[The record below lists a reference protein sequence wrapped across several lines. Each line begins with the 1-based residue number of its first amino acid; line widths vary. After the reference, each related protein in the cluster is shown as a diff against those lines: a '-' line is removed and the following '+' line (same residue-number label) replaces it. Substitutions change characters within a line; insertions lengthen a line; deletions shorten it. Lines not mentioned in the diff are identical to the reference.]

1 MLRAFEASLIANTDI
16 LQQANSYLESIKSSS
31 EVIQASLHIAL
42 STHPLEIRQLSVIYL
57 KNLTKSWKD
66 SRREFTLPQPDKD
79 FLKSHI
85 IECLLFSIPD
95 KIRSQFEEIAFNIAK
110 AEFPW
115 EEVLLQIQAYL
126 ASNAAD
132 QIYAA
137 LCMISQ
143 ISKVYEQVL
152 NERRNYMK
160 TIVSKFFTQLD
171 YLLGSL
177 ISEENSSKF
186 RYISLILEIYWTCF
200 YIDLPEEQ
208 ASIQALQG
216 WLYKCKAILEMPMGE
231 LEQPVVSEEES
242 RLRDLDPKWQCKKW
256 AAQILHRFFNKYFS
270 TAYLKD
276 HNKLIGEYFQGTWAV
291 PLSELV
297 LNLLLNISKA
307 YVPNA
312 VANYLLKFVAQ
323 AYKLPS
329 TREILNKFNIQI
341 INQVILPLL
350 SMKHSDEELWREN
363 PIEYIRRE
371 ADLSRAY
378 YSSKSSAVD
387 LLVVMCEQSCL
398 QFFLTS
404 MVQCFQN
411 RPDLLTK
418 ESLLFAFGSLSKAI
432 KSDKSFVE
440 HAEHLLFTYVL
451 QEFGSSVGFL
461 RSRACWVYSR
471 FVFIQYT
478 IPTHQD
484 SVLTHMCKLMLDSE
498 LPVRIEA
505 AVGLPKLLSWDLACA
520 KITPEIQNVLAVY
533 LELMTQIDS
542 EDLVEALEDVVAVFA
557 VEIVPF
563 ALDLSKRLIAAFL
576 AMIGKEVVEQS
587 VMAATTTLS
596 TLGKI
601 IDTLDDRPQDLVTIS
616 YELQPVFEL
625 ILNTHGSEYFECTI
639 SLLTSLLYYCPAGA
653 LQNLFRYAG
662 ILKEYFVDNASGKL
676 RECARDFVEELFAPV
691 ANFLQKYKEMA
702 RENIAVFLE
711 LATVLVGEGYQEIVV
726 GCKIFVAVLENIAM
740 DSQLLTQV
748 LARSCKVF
756 VSQESKKLKMLFA
769 QIAFTAFWRAPL
781 ATVVNLK
788 NLDIHSQIFR
798 FIHDN
803 AESIKEELQVM
814 QAILGI
820 SSLLSVSAELL
831 EYQQGFTD
839 LVHVLIRLVEK
850 INCKNTAEPP
860 AGSEPEFMNML
871 EKLKAME
878 KDSTFDDCS
887 GELYE
892 SVFEAPDLVLRVK
905 AFLEKSRELLQVS
918 ALSAHEQQILD
929 EFMH

>member
-1 MLRAFEASLIANTDI
+1 
-16 LQQANSYLESIKSSS
+16 
-31 EVIQASLHIAL
+31 
-42 STHPLEIRQLSVIYL
+42 
-57 KNLTKSWKD
+57 
-66 SRREFTLPQPDKD
+66 
-79 FLKSHI
+79 
-85 IECLLFSIPD
+85 
-95 KIRSQFEEIAFNIAK
+95 
-110 AEFPW
+110 
-115 EEVLLQIQAYL
+115 
-126 ASNAAD
+126 
-132 QIYAA
+132 
-137 LCMISQ
+137 MISQ

-411 RPDLLTK
+411 SPDLLTK

-639 SLLTSLLYYCPAGA
+639 SLLTS
-653 LQNLFRYAG
+653 
-662 ILKEYFVDNASGKL
+662 
-676 RECARDFVEELFAPV
+676 
-691 ANFLQKYKEMA
+691 
-702 RENIAVFLE
+702 
-711 LATVLVGEGYQEIVV
+711 
-726 GCKIFVAVLENIAM
+726 
-740 DSQLLTQV
+740 
-748 LARSCKVF
+748 
-756 VSQESKKLKMLFA
+756 
-769 QIAFTAFWRAPL
+769 
-781 ATVVNLK
+781 
-788 NLDIHSQIFR
+788 
-798 FIHDN
+798 
-803 AESIKEELQVM
+803 
-814 QAILGI
+814 
-820 SSLLSVSAELL
+820 
-831 EYQQGFTD
+831 
-839 LVHVLIRLVEK
+839 
-850 INCKNTAEPP
+850 
-860 AGSEPEFMNML
+860 
-871 EKLKAME
+871 
-878 KDSTFDDCS
+878 
-887 GELYE
+887 
-892 SVFEAPDLVLRVK
+892 
-905 AFLEKSRELLQVS
+905 
-918 ALSAHEQQILD
+918 
-929 EFMH
+929 